1 MSYVDALPSDE
12 ESCFY
17 AEHLEFH
24 RDPDPERAADPD
36 DLLPAPAPV
45 TDDELAAVL
54 PHCPNVTSASL
65 SGVQDLSDR
74 TLILLAE
81 HAPNLTHLDVSRCT
95 GITDLGLSALA
106 AHATSLVSLSIA
118 HITGA
123 TDHAIA
129 ALVRGLPRLAV
140 LEMDRLPLVTSVSVR
155 DVWLF
160 ARGLTRWTMSG
171 CLHVTDSAFPWVP
184 AREQLRSLEALEG
197 TARARTTWLAHLP
210 PLVLPAAHRLNAL
223 RVLDLSHC
231 VALTDSAVLGI
242 VAYAPHIQHLG
253 LAGCIE
259 LTDRAMHALCALG
272 KHLAVLD
279 IGGLEKVTDE
289 GAFALASSCRRL
301 ESVDISF
308 IPSLSDLV
316 VLELAA
322 QPHLRRLAAAG
333 LPRLTDNAACALAE
347 HARAL
352 ELLHL
357 TYCIRL
363 TLHGVRALLRGLA
376 LLAHLSLSGIAA
388 LRRRGVRRFS
398 EAPPEGYDEGKM
410 GIYRVFRGANVRA
423 LGAFLEK
430 EEWRRREA
438 ERMNIVFKPRGD
450 DSRALY

>member
-24 RDPDPERAADPD
+24 RNPHPD
-36 DLLPAPAPV
+36 LPPAV
-45 TDDELAAVL
+45 TDDELASIL
-54 PHCPNVTSASL
+54 PHCPNIFSATL
-65 SGVQDLSDR
+65 SGVPDLSDR
-74 TLILLAE
+74 TLIVLAE
-81 HAPNLTHLDVSRCT
+81 SAPNLTHLDISGCADV
-95 GITDLGLSALA
+95 TDLGIDALA
-106 AHATSLVSLSIA
+106 AHSTSLVSVAINRISGLTDHSIA
-118 HITGA
+118 Q
-123 TDHAIA
+123 
-129 ALVRGLPRLAV
+129 LVRGLPHLEV
-140 LEMDRLPLVTSVSVR
+140 LEMDGLPLVTSLSVR
-155 DVWLF
+155 DVWTF

-171 CLHVTDSAFPWVP
+171 CLHITNSAFPWVP
-184 AREQLRSLEALEG
+184 EREQLRSLEALEG
-197 TARARTTWLAHLP
+197 TSRPRATWLENLP
-210 PLVLPAAHRLNAL
+210 PLVLPGTHKLNEL

-231 VALTDSAVLGI
+231 IKLTDSAILGI
-242 VAYAPHIQHLG
+242 VAYAPRIQHLS

-259 LTDRAMHALCALG
+259 LTDRAMRALCALG
-272 KHLAVLD
+272 NHLAVID
-279 IGGLEKVTDE
+279 IGGLERVTDE

-301 ESVDISF
+301 QSVDISF
-308 IPSLSDLV
+308 IPNLSDLV

-322 QPHLRRLAAAG
+322 LPHLRRLAAAG
-333 LPRLTDNAACALAE
+333 LPRLTDNAAYFLAE
-347 HARAL
+347 HASEL

-363 TLHGVRALLRGLA
+363 TLDGVRALLRQLTR
-376 LLAHLSLSGIAA
+376 LEHLSLSGIAA

-410 GIYRVFRGANVRA
+410 GVYRVFRGGKVRA

-438 ERMNIVFKPRGD
+438 ERLNIVFKPRGD